1 MAPTNSISYRPQ
13 ANSLWYKA
21 IGATQTTDFL
31 HVHGVV
37 RYFFTNLRGSYST
50 GYMGLWRWHSI
61 FFYDASFLTR
71 NSSLIIEGVKRIALI
86 NWNGR
91 NMQ

>member
-21 IGATQTTDFL
+21 IGATQTTEFL
-31 HVHGVV
+31 HVHGIVLI
-37 RYFFTNLRGSYST
+37 FFMSLRGSYPT
-50 GYMGLWRWHSI
+50 DYIGLWRWYSI
-61 FFYDASFLTR
+61 FFYDASFRTR

-86 NWNGR
+86 N
-91 NMQ
+91 